1 VSDLRRIIATA
12 RGPRDTRVEILRFL
26 DVHPDALLRTCLEG
40 HLTASAAVVD
50 RERGA
55 ALLVLHRKLQRWLQ
69 PGGHADGDDDLAR
82 VARRECIEETGI
94 EGLEVV
100 GTAIDTDVH
109 AIAARGDEPAHLHL
123 DVRFLV
129 LAPPGCEPVLNDEVD
144 AFAWV
149 TPDDL
154 DDAGLALDD
163 STKRLLRAAFSV
175 AQ

>member
-1 VSDLRRIIATA
+1 MIATA
-12 RGPRDTRVEILRFL
+12 GGPRESRVQILRFL
-26 DVHPDALLRTCLEG
+26 DAHPDALVRTCLEG

-69 PGGHADGDDDLAR
+69 PGGHADGDEDLAR
-82 VARRECIEETGI
+82 VARRECVEETGI
-94 EGLEVV
+94 DGLEVF

-109 AIAARGDEPAHLHL
+109 EIPARADEPAHLHL

-129 LAPPGCEPVLNDEVD
+129 FAPAGSEPVLNDEVD

-149 TPDDL
+149 TAGEL
-154 DDAGLALDD
+154 DDETLALDD
-163 STKRLLRAAFSV
+163 STKRLLRAAF
-175 AQ
+175 AACA